1 MNRNTNAYPE
11 GFALVIGGSGG
22 VGTAI
27 CKELVESQV
36 PLLLTYNSNQ
46 TRAEVLVSEL
56 HAVSTDVA
64 CCQVSLQDL
73 ASLEAAL
80 DLGLKAYGRLH
91 SVFIATGYDIPQSP
105 ISEVT
110 PELWQRVMRS
120 DAEGAF
126 NVIHATLPHL
136 RTGGGGS
143 YVHISS
149 AGLLKYPPLD
159 ILSVAP
165 KAAVEELIKG
175 VAKEEGINN
184 IRANSIAIGVIE
196 TGIFLR
202 LKEQGVFDDAWIEGV
217 KSALPLN
224 RFGQPEEVAK
234 MAVFLAS
241 NNAAYTTGQLI
252 PVDGGFGV

>member
-1 MNRNTNAYPE
+1 MNDLYPN

-27 CKELVESQV
+27 CHELVANNIPV
-36 PLLLTYNSNQ
+36 LLTYNSNRE
-46 TRAEVLVSEL
+46 RAERLVEEL
-56 HAVSTDVA
+56 GGSAAFVS
-64 CCQVSLQDL
+64 CEQVTLQDL
-73 ASLEAAL
+73 STLNHAI
-80 DLGLKAYGRLH
+80 DTGLAQHGRLH

-105 ISEVT
+105 ISDVT

-126 NVIHATLPHL
+126 NAIHATLPHL
-136 RTGGGGS
+136 RKGGGGS
-143 YVHISS
+143 YVHVSS

-202 LKEQGVFDDAWIEGV
+202 LKDQGVFDQAWIESV

-241 NNAAYTTGQLI
+241 NDAAYTTGQLI

>member
-1 MNRNTNAYPE
+1 MNQNTNAYPE
-11 GFALVIGGSGG
+11 GLALVLGGSGG

-27 CKELVESQV
+27 CKELVESQI
-36 PLLLTYNSNQ
+36 PLLFTYNSNQ
-46 TRAEVLVSEL
+46 RRAETLVSEF

-64 CCQVSLQDL
+64 CCQVNLQDL

-80 DLGLKAYGRLH
+80 DLALKAYGRLH

-126 NVIHATLPHL
+126 NAIHATLPHL
-136 RTGGGGS
+136 RAGGGGS

-202 LKEQGVFDDAWIEGV
+202 LREQGVFDDAWIEGV

>member
-1 MNRNTNAYPE
+1 MKRMNELYPS

-22 VGTAI
+22 VGAAI
-27 CKELVESQV
+27 CRELIAQGV
-36 PLLLTYNSNQ
+36 PVVLTYNSNRE
-46 TRAEVLVSEL
+46 RADSLVEEL
-56 HAVSTDVA
+56 GGGPASA
-64 CCQVSLQDL
+64 SCEQVTLQDI
-73 ASLEAAL
+73 STL
-80 DLGLKAYGRLH
+80 DRAVKGGTLQHGKLH

-126 NVIHATLPHL
+126 NAIHATLPHL

-202 LKEQGVFDDAWIEGV
+202 LKEQGVFDEAWIEGV

-241 NNAAYTTGQLI
+241 KNAAYTTGQLI

>member
-1 MNRNTNAYPE
+1 MSHNTNVYPE

-27 CKELVESQV
+27 CKELVESKV

-46 TRAEVLVSEL
+46 TRAEALFSQL

-126 NVIHATLPHL
+126 NAINATLPHL

>member
-1 MNRNTNAYPE
+1 MHDFYPN

-22 VGTAI
+22 VGTAV
-27 CKELVESQV
+27 CRELVANNIPV
-36 PLLLTYNSNQ
+36 LLTYNSNQ
-46 TRAEVLVSEL
+46 NRAEQIVSEL
-56 HAVSTDVA
+56 GGSQSCVSCERVT
-64 CCQVSLQDL
+64 LQDL
-73 ASLEAAL
+73 ATLRSAV
-80 DLGLKAYGRLH
+80 DRGLAQYGRLH

-126 NVIHATLPHL
+126 NAIHATLPHL
-136 RTGGGGS
+136 REGGGGS
-143 YVHISS
+143 YVHVSS

-175 VAKEEGINN
+175 VAKEEGKHN

-202 LKEQGVFDDAWIEGV
+202 LKEQGVFDEAWIEGV

-252 PVDGGFGV
+252 PVDGGFGI

>member
-1 MNRNTNAYPE
+1 
-11 GFALVIGGSGG
+11 V
-22 VGTAI
+22 
-27 CKELVESQV
+27 
-36 PLLLTYNSNQ
+36 
-46 TRAEVLVSEL
+46 
-56 HAVSTDVA
+56 
-64 CCQVSLQDL
+64 
-73 ASLEAAL
+73 
-80 DLGLKAYGRLH
+80 DLGLKTYGRLH

-126 NVIHATLPHL
+126 NAIHATLPHL

-217 KSALPLN
+217 KNTLPLN

>member
-1 MNRNTNAYPE
+1 MSRNTNAYPE
-11 GFALVIGGSGG
+11 GFAFVIGGSGG

-46 TRAEVLVSEL
+46 TRAEALVSEL
-56 HAVSTDVA
+56 QAVSTDVA

-73 ASLEAAL
+73 TSLKSAL

-126 NVIHATLPHL
+126 NAIHATLPHL